1 MPAVEN
7 AYCATEDV
15 RKGDIAVP
23 SYTSLTQYVANAAEE
38 IDAAVGHIYKT
49 PIEIDDELNPEYRPS
64 VLFLKKLNWL
74 LASGRLIL
82 DVAAAGERDN
92 LHAYG
97 NSMLKEAR
105 GMIELLTSQE
115 LVLDGADRIDEA
127 DEKKNFTGPFI
138 QNEDDESLVESFYR
152 NRRPAAVGLGES
164 VNGTLYPPPVVPY
177 GE

>member
-7 AYCATEDV
+7 AYCATEDL

-23 SYTSLTQYVANAAEE
+23 SYTSLTQYVSNAAEE
-38 IDAAVGHIYKT
+38 IDAAVGHIYRT
-49 PIEIDDELNPEYRPS
+49 PIEIDAELNPEYRPS

-97 NSMLKEAR
+97 KRMLDEAA
-105 GMIELLTSQE
+105 GMVKMLVTQE
-115 LVLDGADRIDEA
+115 LVLDGADRVDET
-127 DEKKNFTGPFI
+127 DEEKNFTGPFI
-138 QNEDDESLVESFYR
+138 HNEDDESLVESFYR
-152 NRRPAAVGLGES
+152 NRRPTVGLGES